1 MYKKRIEIIQYAQ
14 SLADPNILV
23 AYTADG
29 GRMELVL
36 CSVPEK
42 RKTKGLLYTNGQHEF
57 FSLTSRGLH
66 QIFEHLT
73 PSGRTPGRSCQNSK
87 RGNVYPQMR
96 DYGNAACHILVCTAY
111 HGPRPTINGI
121 RYQCDHKNGDI
132 MDWSKDNLEW
142 VTPQE
147 NAKRAKLLRALR
159 SIGRDPRKMTY
170 AELDEIFAKYS
181 FTNKKN
187 E

>member
-1 MYKKRIEIIQYAQ
+1 MIKQKIKIVEYTQ
-14 SLADPNILV
+14 SAVDPKMLV

-29 GRMELVL
+29 ERMELVL

-42 RKTKGLLYTNGQHEF
+42 RNTKGLLYTNGQHEF

-73 PSGRTPGRSCQNSK
+73 PTSRTPGRSCHNGK
-87 RGNVYPQMR
+87 RGNVYPQMH
-96 DYGNAACHILVCTAY
+96 DYGNAACHILICTAY
-111 HGPRPTINGI
+111 HGPRPVVDGV

-147 NAKRAKLLRALR
+147 NAKRSRLLRALR

-170 AELDEIFAKYS
+170 AELDAIFAKYE
-181 FTNKKN
+181 FGEPK